1 MGGMDTGV
9 TSPRVLVVDDD
20 SDVLA
25 SLERGLRLSGFE
37 VATAVDGAEA
47 LRSATENRPDAIVLD
62 INMPVLDGVSVVT
75 ALRAMDN
82 DVPVCVLSARSSV
95 DDRVA
100 GLEAGADDYLVK
112 PFVLAE
118 LVARVKALLRR
129 RGSTATSSSET
140 ITVGPLE
147 VDIPGRRARVNG
159 VDVDLTKREF
169 DLLAVLAEHKTAVLS
184 RAQLLELV
192 WGYDFAA
199 DTNVVDVFIGTCGAN
214 WRPAVALGCCI
225 PSAESDSCCVCS
237 DGACMNILSRIF
249 ARTPSLRTRVVVA
262 TAIGAAIPVLIVG
275 TVVWVGITNDRKERL
290 DRRLD
295 EAAGFAIPF
304 VPRGLDE
311 IPRSPN
317 DQDALIT
324 VRRGNVIKS
333 NSDITL
339 PKLQDDYADTYV
351 RGVRYRVRTVEIP
364 GPEPTSVAVGA
375 TYDATVAETNNLHRR
390 VLLICT
396 FAIGA
401 AAVFAWLL
409 AAFAVRPF
417 KQLAEQT
424 RSIDAG
430 DEAPRVEV
438 HGASEAIEIAEA
450 MRGMLQRIW
459 NEQNRT
465 KEALASARDFAAV
478 SSHELRTPLTAMRT
492 NLEVLSTLDLPDDQR
507 KEVLNDVI
515 RTQSRIEATL
525 SALER
530 LAQGELS
537 TSDDHVPVDITDL
550 LDRAAHDAARI
561 YPDLDVS
568 LVPSPTCI
576 IVGLP
581 AGLRLAVDN
590 AIANAVK
597 HGGATLVQLSA
608 VSSRAGVEIAID
620 DNGSGVPEGERQVVF
635 ERFSRGSTASHSG
648 SGLGLAL
655 VAQQAQLHGGT
666 ASLENSPLGGARLVL
681 RLPGPS

>member
-1 MGGMDTGV
+1 
-9 TSPRVLVVDDD
+9 
-20 SDVLA
+20 
-25 SLERGLRLSGFE
+25 
-37 VATAVDGAEA
+37 
-47 LRSATENRPDAIVLD
+47 
-62 INMPVLDGVSVVT
+62 
-75 ALRAMDN
+75 
-82 DVPVCVLSARSSV
+82 
-95 DDRVA
+95 
-100 GLEAGADDYLVK
+100 
-112 PFVLAE
+112 
-118 LVARVKALLRR
+118 
-129 RGSTATSSSET
+129 
-140 ITVGPLE
+140 
-147 VDIPGRRARVNG
+147 
-159 VDVDLTKREF
+159 
-169 DLLAVLAEHKTAVLS
+169 
-184 RAQLLELV
+184 
-192 WGYDFAA
+192 
-199 DTNVVDVFIGTCGAN
+199 
-214 WRPAVALGCCI
+214 
-225 PSAESDSCCVCS
+225 
-237 DGACMNILSRIF
+237 MNILSRIA
-249 ARTPSLRTRVVVA
+249 ARTPSLRTRVVLA

-295 EAAGFAIPF
+295 EAAGFAIPYL
-304 VPRGLDE
+304 PRGLAD

-317 DQDALIT
+317 DQDAIMT
-324 VRRGNVIKS
+324 VRRGNLVKS
-333 NSDITL
+333 NSDVTL
-339 PKLQDDYADTYV
+339 PRLTVNYADTNV
-351 RGVRYRVRTVEIP
+351 NGVRYRVRTVAIP
-364 GPEPTSVAVGA
+364 GPEPTSLAVGA
-375 TYDATVAETNNLHRR
+375 TYDGTIAETNNLHRR
-390 VLLICT
+390 VLLICG

-401 AAVFAWLL
+401 ATVFAWLL
-409 AAFAVRPF
+409 ATFAVRPF
-417 KQLAEQT
+417 KQLAQQT
-424 RSIDAG
+424 RSIEAE
-430 DEAPRVEV
+430 DEAPKVEV
-438 HGASEAIEIAEA
+438 QGATEAVEIAEA

-507 KEVLNDVI
+507 KEVLSDVI

-537 TSDDHVPVDITDL
+537 TADDHVPVDITEL
-550 LDRAAHDAARI
+550 LDRAAHDAMRV

-597 HGGATLVQLSA
+597 HGGATLVRLSA
-608 VSSRAGVEIAID
+608 VSSRAGVEITVD
-620 DNGSGVPEGERQVVF
+620 DNGTGVPEAERKVVF

-666 ASLENSPLGGARLVL
+666 AALEDSPLGGARLVL
-681 RLPGPS
+681 RLPAPC

>member
-1 MGGMDTGV
+1 M
-9 TSPRVLVVDDD
+9 
-20 SDVLA
+20 
-25 SLERGLRLSGFE
+25 
-37 VATAVDGAEA
+37 
-47 LRSATENRPDAIVLD
+47 N
-62 INMPVLDGVSVVT
+62 
-75 ALRAMDN
+75 
-82 DVPVCVLSARSSV
+82 
-95 DDRVA
+95 
-100 GLEAGADDYLVK
+100 Y
-112 PFVLAE
+112 
-118 LVARVKALLRR
+118 
-129 RGSTATSSSET
+129 
-140 ITVGPLE
+140 
-147 VDIPGRRARVNG
+147 
-159 VDVDLTKREF
+159 
-169 DLLAVLAEHKTAVLS
+169 LS
-184 RAQLLELV
+184 R
-192 WGYDFAA
+192 YF
-199 DTNVVDVFIGTCGAN
+199 
-214 WRPAVALGCCI
+214 R
-225 PSAESDSCCVCS
+225 
-237 DGACMNILSRIF
+237 
-249 ARTPSLRTRVVVA
+249 RTPSLRTRVA
-262 TAIGAAIPVLIVG
+262 FASMAAAAIMLVIVG
-275 TVVWVGITNDRKERL
+275 TIVWVGITNDRKERL

-304 VPRGLDE
+304 IPRGLGE
-311 IPRSPN
+311 IPKSPN
-317 DQDALIT
+317 DQDAVIT
-324 VRRGNVIKS
+324 VRENGQVTSNSNVI
-333 NSDITL
+333 L
-339 PKLQDDYADTYV
+339 PKLDAGYADTYV
-351 RGVRYRVRTVEIP
+351 NGVRYRVRTVDIRT
-364 GPEPTSVAVGA
+364 PEQMSVAVGA
-375 TYDATVAETNNLHRR
+375 TYDATIAETNNLHRR
-390 VLLICT
+390 VLLICG

-401 AAVFAWLL
+401 ATIFAWLL

-417 KQLAEQT
+417 KQLAQQT

-430 DEAPRVEV
+430 DEEPQVEV
-438 HGASEAIEIAEA
+438 HGATEAVEIAEA

-459 NEQNRT
+459 DEQNRT

-492 NLEVLSTLDLPDDQR
+492 NLEVLSTLDMPDDQR

-537 TSDDHVPVDITDL
+537 TYDDHVPVDITDL
-550 LDRAAHDAARI
+550 LDRAAHDATRS

-597 HGGATLVQLSA
+597 HGGATRVQLSA
-608 VSSRAGVEIAID
+608 VSSREGVEIAID
-620 DNGSGVPEGERQVVF
+620 DNGSGVPEAERHVVF

-655 VAQQAQLHGGT
+655 VAQQAHLHGGT